1 MTLGELKAQF
11 KGLLNNNVVN
21 KNDALITTFINQ
33 SIMRI
38 QRELRVPFM
47 EKQILFTIPESYTK
61 LAIPADL
68 LELIAIMVDTDNDGI
83 LEYELTRTD
92 LTRVMRE
99 TQVPGMSPRVFTR
112 QGGSW
117 ILGPK
122 PGAGSQVLIH
132 YYAEFAAVSAD
143 TDTNTCL
150 KVAWDAVL
158 YGALSAASDYLQDDE
173 RGPKFEGR
181 YGQITK
187 QLQDQADSDELTAD
201 AVMAPALPI
210 GSDDGYD
217 W

>member
-11 KGLLNNNVVN
+11 KGLLNNNVINKSDSLVTLFVN
-21 KNDALITTFINQ
+21 QA
-33 SIMRI
+33 IMRI

-47 EKQILFTIPESYTK
+47 EKQILYTIPDDYTK

-68 LELIAIMVDTDNDGI
+68 LELIAIMVDTDQDGV

-92 LTRVMRE
+92 LNRVVRASE
-99 TQVPGMSPRVFTR
+99 EPGMTPRVYTR

-117 ILGPK
+117 ILGPL

-132 YYAEFAAVSAD
+132 YYAEFAALNTDA
-143 TDTNTCL
+143 DTNTCL

-158 YGALSAASDYLQDDE
+158 YGALSAAADYLQDDE
-173 RGPKFEGR
+173 RGSKFEAR

-187 QLQDQADSDELTAD
+187 QLQDQADADELTAD

-210 GSDDGYD
+210 GCDDGYD